1 MTENIFLIIIAKKS
15 VYIFGVMQWQIKN
28 SYCSPLDVVEID
40 DEGNVKVNGKVINE
54 QISKKKAVN
63 KNKHRIAMFIS
74 MLAILIVIGVSWR
87 LKKILEP
94 TQIEDLINKQNT
106 DDWDLTLFTCTSSG
120 AARCV
125 IRCKAE

>member
-28 SYCSPLDVVEID
+28 SYCSPLDIVEID

-125 IRCKAE
+125 IRCKSE

>member
-74 MLAILIVIGVSWR
+74 MLAILIIIGVSWR
-87 LKKILEP
+87 LKKNHRTGSDRGP
-94 TQIEDLINKQNT
+94 NK
-106 DDWDLTLFTCTSSG
+106 
-120 AARCV
+120 
-125 IRCKAE
+125 

>member
-1 MTENIFLIIIAKKS
+1 
-15 VYIFGVMQWQIKN
+15 MQWQIKN
-28 SYCSPLDVVEID
+28 SYCSPLDIVEID

-106 DDWDLTLFTCTSSG
+106 DDWDFTLFTCTSSG

-125 IRCKAE
+125 IRCKSE

>member
-1 MTENIFLIIIAKKS
+1 MTENIFLIIIATKS

-28 SYCSPLDVVEID
+28 SYCSPLYIVEID

-125 IRCKAE
+125 IRCKSE

>member
-1 MTENIFLIIIAKKS
+1 MTENIFLIIITPKS

-28 SYCSPLDVVEID
+28 SYCSPLDIVEID

-125 IRCKAE
+125 IRCKSE

>member
-1 MTENIFLIIIAKKS
+1 MTENIFLIIIAKKN

-28 SYCSPLDVVEID
+28 SYCSPLDIVEID

-125 IRCKAE
+125 IRCKSE

>member
-125 IRCKAE
+125 IRCKSE

>member
-28 SYCSPLDVVEID
+28 SYCSPLGVVEID

-87 LKKILEP
+87 LKIILEP

-125 IRCKAE
+125 IRCKSE

>member
-1 MTENIFLIIIAKKS
+1 MRQQAEFMLLIISQSASEITKKYPKLKKHLKFFKKLTENIFLIIIAPKS

-28 SYCSPLDVVEID
+28 SYCSPLDIVEID

-87 LKKILEP
+87 LKK
-94 TQIEDLINKQNT
+94 
-106 DDWDLTLFTCTSSG
+106 S
-120 AARCV
+120 
-125 IRCKAE
+125 